1 MSNRGGTKKSAVGIK
16 KRQKRGADSQR
27 EKIRT
32 VPRSLHC
39 ASMTIRPV
47 LSLWLLMVLTTY
59 MVTGH
64 PQCLDYKPPFQ
75 PSKPLAFC
83 LAYSSFGCCDT
94 ALDRSIADRF
104 RYITEFLDHTG
115 VSVCGDYIR
124 NILCQKCSPYAAHL
138 YDAEDAN
145 TPLRDLP
152 GLCGNYCT
160 EFWFRC
166 RSTLSLIIEDRD
178 LSDIEGDVVK
188 FCRFLTL
195 DDVNYCYPNVLT
207 NAELNSGLGN
217 VKEDEE
223 GCLQLCLQEVANGLR
238 NPLAMVH
245 ANDGTHRFFI
255 AEQLG
260 YVWVYLPNGSRV
272 DKPFLNVS
280 KAVLT
285 SPWAGDE
292 RGFLGIAMHPDFR
305 HNGKFYVYYSIHAK
319 NEERIRISE
328 FHLST
333 EDRNMADH
341 KSERVILEITE
352 PASNHN
358 GGQVLF
364 GTDGYLYIFTGDG
377 GRAGDPFGEFG
388 NAQNKSSL
396 LGKVLR
402 INVTGNDKG
411 PPYRIPADN
420 PFLRERTARPEVFA
434 YGARNMW
441 RCSVDRGDP
450 TTRKGRGRIICG
462 DVGQNKFE
470 EVDLIQKGGNY
481 GWRAKEGFSC
491 YDKKLCNNA
500 SLDDILPIFAYPHS
514 LGKSVTGGYVYRG
527 CQMPNLMG
535 RYIFGDFMSG
545 RLMSLKQDKDGQQW
559 HYTEICMGAAQTCNF
574 PKLINSYYPYIITFG
589 EDEAGELYFLST
601 GTPSAAVAAGVMYKI
616 VDPSKRAPPGKCP
629 LSPQPVPVRGKL
641 IDFYPRQKLI
651 LKPDAATTELAPTST
666 SVRLQHTTRFSTTVG
681 PHFTAS
687 SPASSTYRRM
697 STPAYVTAAP
707 VPKPATPRKGVTVIP
722 KMEKSVTNA
731 RKGGRVTAIPRPTS
745 HWIPTKGWQS
755 ELKDVFTTRGR
766 SPSRYTP
773 HLMTTAQTP
782 RKKTQVV
789 RKVGDKKGHGVRR
802 GKKKVVKKQ
811 KVKVIKRL
819 KHGTVRLVNED
830 KQPDRGRVEIYI
842 NGEWGTVCND
852 RFDSKAGAVVCQQLG
867 YPYVLKV
874 ARKTEFG
881 EGKGLRIL
889 LDEIKCEGWEK
900 TLLECRRSKIGEHDC
915 NHEEDVGVV
924 CGMEEKHSD
933 SDLLL

>member
-1 MSNRGGTKKSAVGIK
+1 
-16 KRQKRGADSQR
+16 
-27 EKIRT
+27 
-32 VPRSLHC
+32 
-39 ASMTIRPV
+39 MTIHPM
-47 LSLWLLMVLTTY
+47 LSLWLLLVLHTC
-59 MVTGH
+59 VVIGH

-75 PSKPLAFC
+75 PLKPLTFC
-83 LAYSSFGCCDT
+83 TTYSTFGCCDT
-94 ALDRSIADRF
+94 AHDRAIADKF
-104 RYITEFLDHTG
+104 RYITEFLDNTG
-115 VSVCGDYIR
+115 VTACGEYIR
-124 NILCQKCSPYAAHL
+124 NILCQECSPYAAHL

-145 TPLRDLP
+145 TPLRELP

-166 RSTLSLIIEDRD
+166 RSTLSLIIDRD
-178 LSDIEGDVVK
+178 LSAKENDLVK
-188 FCRFLTL
+188 FCRYLTL

-207 NAELNSGLGN
+207 NAELNSGLGE
-217 VKEDEE
+217 VKADDE
-223 GCLQLCLQEVANGLR
+223 GCLQLCLQEIANELR
-238 NPLAMVH
+238 NPVAMVH

-255 AEQLG
+255 AEQMG

-305 HNGKFYVYYSIHAK
+305 HNGKFYVYYSIYAK
-319 NEERIRISE
+319 KAEKIRISE

-333 EDRNMADH
+333 DNMNMADH
-341 KSERVILEITE
+341 KSERIILEVTE

-358 GGQVLF
+358 GGQILF
-364 GTDGYLYIFTGDG
+364 GIDGYLYIFTGDG
-377 GRAGDPFGEFG
+377 GRAGDPFGDFG

-411 PPYRIPADN
+411 PPYRIPPDN
-420 PFLRERTARPEVFA
+420 PFLREPTARPEVYA

-450 TTRKGRGRIICG
+450 VTGKGRGRIICG

-500 SLDDILPIFAYPHS
+500 SLNDILPIYAYPHS
-514 LGKSVTGGYVYRG
+514 MGKSVTGGYIYRG

-545 RLMSLKQDKDGQQW
+545 RLMSLKEDKDGQWQ
-559 HYTEICMGAAQTCNF
+559 YTELCMGPARDCNF
-574 PKLINSYYPYIITFG
+574 PKLINGYYPYIISFG

-616 VDPSKRAPPGKCP
+616 VDPSKRAAPGKCP
-629 LSPQPVPVRGKL
+629 LNARSVPIKGKL
-641 IDFYPRQKLI
+641 VDFYPRQKLI
-651 LKPDAATTELAPTST
+651 LKTTTESPPTSPASRSLDPT
-666 SVRLQHTTRFSTTVG
+666 KFSTTTQ
-681 PHFTAS
+681 PHITVTPPTS
-687 SPASSTYRRM
+687 SSYRKS
-697 STPAYVTAAP
+697 STPAYITAAP
-707 VPKPATPRKGVTVIP
+707 VPRLATPRKTVTPAPKAEKGATAAKKPVKVTVTSRP
-722 KMEKSVTNA
+722 MTN
-731 RKGGRVTAIPRPTS
+731 R
-745 HWIPTKGWQS
+745 WIQTKGWQS
-755 ELKDVFTTRGR
+755 ELKDLFTARTRSQSVQIPILLTTGQPSQR
-766 SPSRYTP
+766 RTQSGGKTEPKKSPGI
-773 HLMTTAQTP
+773 
-782 RKKTQVV
+782 KKT
-789 RKVGDKKGHGVRR
+789 KT
-802 GKKKVVKKQ
+802 KVVKKQ
-811 KVKVIKRL
+811 RVKVLKKI
-819 KHGTVRLVNED
+819 KHGTVRLVNEENL
-830 KQPDRGRVEIYI
+830 PDRGRVEIHI

-852 RFDSKAGAVVCQQLG
+852 RFDSKAALVVCRQLG

-874 ARKTEFG
+874 ARRAEFG

-889 LDEIKCEGWEK
+889 LDEVKCQGRER
-900 TLLECRRSKIGEHDC
+900 TLLECQRSKLGEHDC
-915 NHEEDVGVV
+915 AHDEDIGVV
-924 CGMEEKHSD
+924 CGMQEKQED
-933 SDLLL
+933 EFKLT